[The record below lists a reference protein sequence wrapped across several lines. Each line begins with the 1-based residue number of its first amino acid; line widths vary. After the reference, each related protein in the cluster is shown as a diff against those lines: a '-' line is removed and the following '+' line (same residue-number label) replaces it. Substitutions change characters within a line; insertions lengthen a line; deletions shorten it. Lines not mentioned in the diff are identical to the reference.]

1 MIQNLEST
9 FICGAVPN
17 PSTVHSALANSENI
31 SIDSKSSSE
40 NKSTTRES
48 DNELKDKEEGSNKS
62 SPNNGVATRDPLG
75 DARNKVQDEIVKEF
89 AAIMATGTMRVS
101 EAVTLATMKVMQRLG
116 QIA

>member
-17 PSTVHSALANSENI
+17 PSTVHSASANSENI
-31 SIDSKSSSE
+31 SSDSKSSFE

-48 DNELKDKEEGSNKS
+48 DNELKDKEVGSKS